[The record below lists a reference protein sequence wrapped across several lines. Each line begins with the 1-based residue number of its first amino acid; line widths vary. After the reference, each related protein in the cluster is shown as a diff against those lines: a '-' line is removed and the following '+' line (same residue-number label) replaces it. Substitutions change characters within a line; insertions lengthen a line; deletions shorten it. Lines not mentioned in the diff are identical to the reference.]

1 MASMNWKEPDTKIKF
16 LVAVLASNDSA
27 AVKDAKASQIAE
39 YMGCTA
45 KAVSHQLT
53 ALRKEIESL
62 KTGNF
67 VSGAA
72 GNGTPKGGASAK
84 KRKTKDNSGDDVD
97 DAGTPSK
104 KSKTPKKST
113 TKTKAK
119 KETNMDEEDEDVAA
133 RKDAADGREGEEEG
147 DEDED

>member
-1 MASMNWKEPDTKIKF
+1 MVPERISTI
-16 LVAVLASNDSA
+16 AVLLVSRMRSITTNNAFMC
-27 AVKDAKASQIAE
+27 E
-39 YMGCTA
+39 YMTDKIYQPGCTA